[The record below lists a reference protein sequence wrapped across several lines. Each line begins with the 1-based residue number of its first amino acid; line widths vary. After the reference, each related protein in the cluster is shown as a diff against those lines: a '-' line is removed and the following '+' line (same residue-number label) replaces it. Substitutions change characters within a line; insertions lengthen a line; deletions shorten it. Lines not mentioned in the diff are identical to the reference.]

1 MQTARKS
8 WGQSARRV
16 GLLMHVESILF
27 PGGFYERG
35 QKLSMKQALMG
46 YCTYHNQERILAKIR
61 SRGLHRLVMSTYF
74 AS

>member
-1 MQTARKS
+1 
-8 WGQSARRV
+8 
-16 GLLMHVESILF
+16 MHVESILF

-61 SRGLHRLVMSTYF
+61 SRGDID
-74 AS
+74 